1 MEIAILILC
10 ACNIFANVLVFT
22 AIIAATWLVLH
33 GKGNQIKPEV
43 HATPKKEVSEAEKQR
58 IQQEMQRRAEEINNF
73 FSYTGDV
80 QTKKG
85 GD

>member
-1 MEIAILILC
+1 MDFAILILC
-10 ACNIFANVLVFT
+10 ACNIFANMLVFT

-33 GKGNQIKPEV
+33 KKGNKNEPQV
-43 HATPKKEVSEAEKQR
+43 SDTPKKQINEAERQR
-58 IQQEMQRRAEEINNF
+58 VEREMQRRAEEMNNF

>member
-1 MEIAILILC
+1 MKIIILTLC
-10 ACNIFANVLVFT
+10 ICNLFT
-22 AIIAATWLVLH
+22 TAVVGWAVGEL
-33 GKGNQIKPEV
+33 KQNNSCKKDSENKPE
-43 HATPKKEVSEAEKQR
+43 APIAPKKEVNEAEKERVFREQ
-58 IQQEMQRRAEEINNF
+58 QRRAEEWNNF

>member
-1 MEIAILILC
+1 MEFAILILC
-10 ACNIFANVLVFT
+10 ACNIFANMLVFT

-33 GKGNQIKPEV
+33 KKSNKAESEV
-43 HATPKKEVSEAEKQR
+43 PVVPKKEVSEEVKQR
-58 IQQEMQRRAEEINNF
+58 IEREMKRRAEEMNNF
-73 FSYTGDV
+73 FSYSGDT

>member
-1 MEIAILILC
+1 MELAILILC
-10 ACNIFANVLVFT
+10 ACNIFANMLVFT

-33 GKGNQIKPEV
+33 KKGNKAEPEV
-43 HATPKKEVSEAEKQR
+43 PVVPKKEVSEEVKQR
-58 IQQEMQRRAEEINNF
+58 IEREMKRRAEEMNNF
-73 FSYTGDV
+73 FSYSGDT

>member
-1 MEIAILILC
+1 MDFAILILC
-10 ACNIFANVLVFT
+10 ACNIFANMLVFT

-33 GKGNQIKPEV
+33 KKGNKNEPE
-43 HATPKKEVSEAEKQR
+43 APDTPKKQINESERQR
-58 IQQEMQRRAEEINNF
+58 ILQGQQRRAEEWNNF
-73 FSYTGDV
+73 FSYAGDV